1 MMQKTAA
8 LEQRSRTGN
17 LWQRMYNGGGK
28 DPLDIF
34 RSGYFFI
41 CFLFSFSHSFDNY
54 AAIPSPAR

>member
-1 MMQKTAA
+1 MLQKTAA

-17 LWQRMYNGGGK
+17 LWQRMYK
-28 DPLDIF
+28 WWWE
-34 RSGYFFI
+34 RSIRYFPIWLFFI